1 MKTIVQDNI
10 TSLILPTV
18 DEDEVTDIFSYIGEL
33 IGNLK
38 EIASRQNCPLVMTNN
53 ATKNGTLQALG
64 IFLENVADS
73 FGPKLF

>member
-33 IGNLK
+33 KGNLK
-38 EIASRQNCPLVMTNN
+38 V
-53 ATKNGTLQALG
+53 
-64 IFLENVADS
+64 
-73 FGPKLF
+73 